1 MSRYEVGRL
10 FWDASRD
17 RSMTLARRYREDP
30 GSVLEEYRLTDTERQ
45 YLLDSDVRSIYE
57 VGVPPLLVRMGV
69 QYLMGGMETS
79 TYKELLAGAVQAQD

>member
-1 MSRYEVGRL
+1 
-10 FWDASRD
+10 
-17 RSMTLARRYREDP
+17 MTLARRYREDP
-30 GSVLEEYRLTDTERQ
+30 GSVLDEYRLTDTERQ

-69 QYLMGGMETS
+69 QYLLGGMDTP